1 MGSFTDR
8 ELAYLEGQ
16 PLMRFAS
23 ASATGAPDVAAVAF
37 SVDGDDIVTA
47 GFDIAKT
54 VRYRNIQANPRA
66 TVVVDD
72 LASLDPW
79 SPRGIKVRGAARIE
93 TDAGGQR
100 FRITPEVIW
109 SWGINEPA
117 PGIPQIE
124 RRSVAKADAC
134 LLRDPRGGSARRFGS
149 ADMDTSTRT

>member
-1 MGSFTDR
+1 MGSFTDM
-8 ELAYLEGQ
+8 ELAYLRDQ

-93 TDAGGQR
+93 ADAAGQR

-109 SWGINEPA
+109 SWGVNEPK

-124 RRSVAKADAC
+124 RRSVS
-134 LLRDPRGGSARRFGS
+134 P
-149 ADMDTSTRT
+149 